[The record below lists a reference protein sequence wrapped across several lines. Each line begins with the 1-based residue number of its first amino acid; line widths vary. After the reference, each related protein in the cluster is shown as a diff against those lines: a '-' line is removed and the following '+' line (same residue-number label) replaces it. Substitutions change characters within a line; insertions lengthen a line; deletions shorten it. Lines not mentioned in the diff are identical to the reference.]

1 MITCAYIVYDW
12 NSVQV
17 RQSRALHIFNIY
29 VCTDVSSFCFL
40 ANVFYL
46 YVGYSFLFLQ
56 YIKSIKEL

>member
-17 RQSRALHIFNIY
+17 RQSRALNIFNIY
-29 VCTDVSSFCFL
+29 VCTDVSIL

-46 YVGYSFLFLQ
+46 YVG
-56 YIKSIKEL
+56 